1 MTLPQSGR
9 LDGSEQPQGLP
20 DARAQR
26 LFEVTVFIPA
36 LGVELLLFAART
48 APVLCFTSH
57 RGDRMPSRPD
67 GFAVAMALVPPTCR
81 ATAIADVPL
90 REPTTSAT
98 AAFPGLPDFTTL
110 NLKAKP

>member
-48 APVLCFTSH
+48 AHVLCCTSH

-67 GFAVAMALVPPTCR
+67 GFAIAMALVPPNLPSHGNRGCPLEG
-81 ATAIADVPL
+81 ADDFGH
-90 REPTTSAT
+90 RIFSRSA
-98 AAFPGLPDFTTL
+98 
-110 NLKAKP
+110 